1 MRRATFVLLVGVL
14 VPALPAAA
22 QPSASGTL
30 GPGIS
35 TTTGD
40 GAATEINASAG
51 FEQLLDSGKVRLF
64 YDFATGD
71 FASEGDW
78 RFLAHAAGAS
88 YRFDFGT
95 GKRHRVYAGA
105 DGTLRRNGDS
115 WSAADFNALGAFANV
130 ELHPGRA
137 TLRSGY
143 RMDIRAFSQSP
154 AMDQVQ
160 HTAFGSVLASFETRT
175 TLVAEVT
182 AGTKRYDAVSPMTE
196 VVAMPVDP
204 GDKLQRQGQGR
215 GGLRNVALVPVEAPG
230 SPGSTARQLTAYIRV
245 AQSLATRTGLS
256 VDLMRRRVF
265 GEVPP
270 SVVATPANFVDDGIY
285 DDLFASHATRI
296 GATLT
301 TIWPRDV
308 EVVATM
314 AWLDKVYPSTYAF
327 DDEGLPV
334 PGLRRDD
341 QITLGGVETRWPLW
355 PSCTGP
361 VSLDLIAAY
370 DYTRHRSTSAL
381 YRYTSH
387 GVRLAVGVGY

>member
-1 MRRATFVLLVGVL
+1 MRRAIFIFVSVL
-14 VPALPAAA
+14 ACALPAAA
-22 QPSASGTL
+22 QPSVSGTV
-30 GPGIS
+30 GPGIG

-40 GAATEINASAG
+40 GAATQVNASAG
-51 FEQLLDSGKVRLF
+51 FEQRVDSGKVRLF

-78 RFLAHAAGAS
+78 RFLAHGAGAS
-88 YRFDFGT
+88 CRFDFGT
-95 GKRHRVYAGA
+95 DDRHRLYVGA

-115 WSAADFNALGAFANV
+115 WGAADFNALGAFAKV

-143 RMDIRAFSQSP
+143 RMDVRAFSQSP

-160 HTAFGSVLASFETRT
+160 HTAFGSVHASFETRT

-182 AGTKRYDAVSPMTE
+182 AGTKRYDAVSPTTE

-204 GDKLQRQGQGR
+204 GEKLQRQGQGR
-215 GGLRNVALVPVEAPG
+215 GGPRNVTLAPVETPG
-230 SPGSTARQLTAYIRV
+230 SPGSTAHQLTAYVRV

-256 VDLMRRRVF
+256 ADLMRRRVL

-270 SVVATPANFVDDGIY
+270 SVVATPASFVDDGIY

-301 TIWPRDV
+301 TILPRDV

-314 AWLDKVYPSTYAF
+314 AWLDKVYPSTFAF
-327 DDEGLPV
+327 DELGLPV

-341 QITLGGVETRWPLW
+341 QVTLGGVETRCPLW
-355 PSCTGP
+355 PSRTGP

-370 DYTRHRSTSAL
+370 DYTRHRSTSAF

-387 GVRLAVGVGY
+387 GIRLAVGVGY